1 MRMLEVAGLDK
12 RYANGVKALDAVSF
26 DLDAGVF
33 GLLGPNGAGK
43 SSLMR
48 TLATLQRPDRGSIRL
63 KGVDLL
69 AEPDAARR
77 LIGYLPQDFGLYP
90 NVAAQTLLEQFAL
103 YKGVESTAQRRDLVA
118 HLLDLVNLYDV
129 RDRQLGGFSGGM
141 RQRFG
146 IAQALIGDPPL
157 LIVDEPTA
165 GLDPAERVRLQNLL
179 ASLASDRVVLLSTHI
194 VEDVMA
200 LSRDVGILCAGRLV
214 RRGAPEALIDDLR
227 GRIWS
232 RRIAADEAVD
242 PHWPVISRRVAGGA
256 IHLRVLADA
265 SPGDAFA
272 AATPDLDDVFFAALH
287 ASRVPTA
294 ALH

>member
-1 MRMLEVAGLDK
+1 MPMLEVSGLDK
-12 RYANGVKALDAVSF
+12 TYVNGVKALDGVSF
-26 DLDAGVF
+26 RLDAGVF

-48 TLATLQRPDRGSIRL
+48 TLATLQQPDAGSIRL
-63 KGVDLL
+63 KDVDVL

-90 NVAAQTLLEQFAL
+90 NVSAQALLEQFAL
-103 YKGVESTAQRRDLVA
+103 YKGVDTAAQRRDLVA

-129 RDRQLGGFSGGM
+129 RNRYLAGFSGGM

-146 IAQALIGDPPL
+146 IAQALIGEPPL
-157 LIVDEPTA
+157 LIVNEPTA

-179 ASLASDRVVLLSTHI
+179 ASLATDRVVLLSTHI

-200 LSRDVGILCAGRLV
+200 LSQDVGVLCAGRLV
-214 RRGAPEALIDDLR
+214 CRGVPDALIDELR

-232 RRIAADEAVD
+232 RQIATDDTLD
-242 PHWPVISRRVAGGA
+242 PAWAVISRRVAGGR
-256 IHLRVLADA
+256 IHLRVLADHMPDEGF
-265 SPGDAFA
+265 SA
-272 AATPDLDDVFFAALH
+272 ACPDLDDVFFVALH
-287 ASRVPTA
+287 ASRPATVA
-294 ALH
+294 H